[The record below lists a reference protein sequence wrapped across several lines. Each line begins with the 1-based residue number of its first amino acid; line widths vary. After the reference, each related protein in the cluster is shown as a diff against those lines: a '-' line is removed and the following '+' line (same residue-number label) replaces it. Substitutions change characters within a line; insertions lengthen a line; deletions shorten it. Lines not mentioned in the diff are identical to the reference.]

1 MSKMDLSLGLMFPH
15 FWVQKVSLSG
25 WGGQALLP
33 ALCGHLGT
41 VPTNPSWWFLYQT
54 GQVSSP
60 ACTGL
65 MHSGRAHCVSSG
77 CLLWVA
83 LSCPMLCAMNTS
95 HLGLCR
101 LLSLSPQGLHR
112 VPGCPSLHC
121 GLEILPIKSGET
133 IRRLASSVQ
142 SCQGSLSFVAS
153 CPCLEKH
160 CSTFFYLHFFYKS
173 QQIHVFLA

>member
-1 MSKMDLSLGLMFPH
+1 MDLSLGLMFPH

-33 ALCGHLGT
+33 ALCGHQGT
-41 VPTNPSWWFLYQT
+41 VPTNPSWWFLYQI

-65 MHSGRAHCVSSG
+65 THSGRAHCVSSG
-77 CLLWVA
+77 CPLWVA
-83 LSCPMLCAMNTS
+83 VSCPMLCAMNTS

-121 GLEILPIKSGET
+121 GLEILPISQERPLEGLPPVFSPVRDHCPWLPHAHVLRNIVPLFFICTFSTKVSKYT
-133 IRRLASSVQ
+133 
-142 SCQGSLSFVAS
+142 SF
-153 CPCLEKH
+153 
-160 CSTFFYLHFFYKS
+160 LHKR
-173 QQIHVFLA
+173 